1 MRSSRKENAVQGAAR
16 RMVPLL
22 TAALI
27 VFAALRTADSGK
39 LGLADENTS
48 YRLLAIENGTA
59 EQAFMAVLSLEDI
72 DSEHIITGSPSEG
85 GEQPDNGENPTP
97 TPEDTAAPPESPDS
111 NTPEP
116 TIIPVPATQTPPPTE
131 FTAPQNTAPGYPS
144 ADAVKKAISNVKFKS
159 TVSEQVDWDNI
170 LTRKLTLPK
179 VPADPVKEPLVLIIH
194 THASESYTQEPG
206 YEYEESDPYRTQ
218 NQERNIV
225 HIGDVLAEQL
235 ESYGIGVVHD
245 ATVHDYPSYIG
256 AYTRSYETVRRN
268 LEKYPS
274 IQYVLDVHRDAG
286 ELPNGQQMKT
296 IAEIN
301 GQKCAQIM
309 FVNGSNIS
317 GLDYPNWRDNLR
329 LSIELTAAGNLMYPT
344 LMRTISVKQHR
355 YNQHLR
361 KQMAILEVG
370 SAGNTMAECETA
382 IWYFANVYAG
392 LILSAGT

>member
-1 MRSSRKENAVQGAAR
+1 
-16 RMVPLL
+16 LL

-27 VFAALRTADSGK
+27 VFAGLRAAASGK
-39 LGLADENTS
+39 LGLTDENAA

-72 DSEHIITGSPSEG
+72 DSEHIITGSPAEG
-85 GEQPDNGENPTP
+85 EDEQSSGEPSPAPDPDNP
-97 TPEDTAAPPESPDS
+97 TAAPENPDTAS
-111 NTPEP
+111 PEP
-116 TIIPVPATQTPPPTE
+116 TLIPVPVTPTPPPTE
-131 FTAPQNTAPGYPS
+131 FTAPPNAVPSYP
-144 ADAVKKAISNVKFKS
+144 AAEAIAKAVGSVKFKS
-159 TVSEQVDWDNI
+159 SVSDKVDWENI
-170 LTRKLTLPK
+170 VTRKLTLPK
-179 VPADPVKEPLVLIIH
+179 VTADPVKEPLVLIIH
-194 THASESYTQEPG
+194 THTSESYTQEPG
-206 YEYEESDPYRTQ
+206 YEYEESDQYRTQ

-225 HIGDVLAEQL
+225 HIGDVLADRL

-256 AYTRSYETVRRN
+256 SYTRSYETVKRN

-296 IAEIN
+296 VAEIN
-301 GQKCAQIM
+301 GQRCAQIM

-317 GLDYPNWRDNLR
+317 GLDFPNWRDNLR